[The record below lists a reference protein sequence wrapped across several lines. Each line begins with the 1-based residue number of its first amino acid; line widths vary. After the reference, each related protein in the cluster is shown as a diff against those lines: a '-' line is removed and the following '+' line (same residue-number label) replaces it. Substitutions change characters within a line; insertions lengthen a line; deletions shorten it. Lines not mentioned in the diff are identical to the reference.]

1 MALTLATSILL
12 GLGLAA
18 SCGFRTFLPLL
29 MMGIAARLHLGGVSL
44 NEHLAWVASTPS
56 LVALGCA
63 TVVEFAADK
72 IPIVDHGLH
81 AVGALTRPAAG
92 ALAAAAAFHHADP
105 TTAAVAGL
113 ILGAPT
119 ALAVHT
125 GVAGARVASTA
136 TTAGLGNPVLSFL
149 EDLAAFFG
157 AAAALLAPLLIPL
170 VLVAILVAAW
180 ALRRRRS
187 AGQPFP

>member
-1 MALTLATSILL
+1 MLATSILL

-29 MMGIAARLHLGGVSL
+29 MMGIATRMHFGGVSL

-63 TVVEFAADK
+63 TLAEFAADK

-81 AVGALTRPAAG
+81 AIGAFARPAAG

-105 TTAAVAGL
+105 TTTAVAGL

-125 GVAGARVASTA
+125 GVAGARLASTA

-157 AAAALLAPLLIPL
+157 TAAALLAPLLVPVL
-170 VLVAILVAAW
+170 LVAGLLAFWTVRG
-180 ALRRRRS
+180 RRRARRR
-187 AGQPFP
+187 AA